1 MKKLLFL
8 CTLLT
13 VVACSKF
20 DDSAIWNELNKHE
33 DRIVKLETLCNQM
46 NTNIAS
52 LQTIIIAL
60 QSNDYVVNIAPIKE
74 GNKEIGYTITFS
86 KSGSITIYHGKD
98 GENGKDGVNGA
109 DGKDG
114 QDGANGTDG
123 KDGADGED
131 GYTPKIGVKQHTDG
145 KYYWT
150 LDGNWLLD
158 DSGNMI
164 PTTGEDGQDGVN
176 GADGKDG
183 VNGTNGKDGQDGK
196 DGEDGQDGAN
206 GIDGKDGKDGIT
218 PQLKIEDGYWYLSY
232 DNGATWQKLG
242 KATGNNGL
250 DGADGAD
257 GEDGDNI
264 IDSITQ
270 DDDFVIFTL
279 SDGKVFKIAKYNSDI
294 IQFADYRVKMLCVSN
309 WDTDNDFE
317 ISKAEAA
324 AVESIGIVF
333 KGDTD
338 VFLFNE
344 LEYFTGLTEIE
355 DEAFSQCNSL
365 ISVSIP
371 DNVRTIGRKAFWKC
385 GKLKNVSFGESSR
398 LLAINGGAELSGAAN
413 SCRESVGAFA
423 YCTSLGAITLPA
435 SLQVIGIGAFYG
447 CSSLVSCE
455 FAKGSALKAI
465 ESCDKLYNASPSYD
479 FFSAFGAFSKTGL
492 KSIKIPSSV
501 TTLGPGAFSKSML
514 ETVDFQPGIELEAIA
529 SVIGESGYNIH
540 ESCYY
545 DGVFSDCVNLR
556 SVTIPKSV
564 VTIMPAAFKGCTSLE
579 VLTFEDGSS
588 LETIGGSFS
597 TMNTCARDTSQGA
610 FMNCSS
616 LEKVIIPSTVTTL
629 GVGAFENC
637 INLKIIEFEGTS
649 AIKYIKGDKCSH
661 SGYGCPT
668 YGGAFMNCKSLQE
681 IKITTPTPP
690 SLSEYAFIG
699 VTTKNITLKVPYGS
713 LEAYKAASYWK
724 NMTIKEYYE

>member
-1 MKKLLFL
+1 MKRTLLFAL
-8 CTLLT
+8 SLLA

-250 DGADGAD
+250 DGANGAD
-257 GEDGDNI
+257 GEDGNSI
-264 IDSITQ
+264 IQSITQ
-270 DDDFVIFTL
+270 DDDYVYFNLTDGQIITL
-279 SDGKVFKIAKYNSDI
+279 IKRNTA
-294 IQFADYRVKMLCVSN
+294 
-309 WDTDNDFE
+309 T
-317 ISKAEAA
+317 
-324 AVESIGIVF
+324 IVF
-333 KGDTD
+333 KDLAVEALCVRNWDENHDGELSYSEAESISSLKN
-338 VFLFNE
+338 VFTGNLAIISFEE
-344 LEYFTGLTEIE
+344 LKYFTGLREIGQN
-355 DEAFSQCNSL
+355 AFKGCSNLWRIQLPEN
-365 ISVSIP
+365 IEVIQ
-371 DNVRTIGRKAFWKC
+371 
-385 GKLKNVSFGESSR
+385 
-398 LLAINGGAELSGAAN
+398 SGAFN
-413 SCRESVGAFA
+413 KCSSLEIVKFTGSQLRKIEGSDTIPWSSGDHDNKNIEYNGAFA
-423 YCTSLGAITLPA
+423 YCYSLRRIHLPESVEAIGNCAFAFCSSLEHVGLAENSRLAVIEGTFIDGTEAATMSAKVAGAFMYCSSLREFHIPDGLTQIGPAAFYKCVSLNKVHISDNSCLVSIGGGLYEPFNQKQYPGAFAFCTSLKTFTIPSNIKIIYNA
-435 SLQVIGIGAFYG
+435 AFYG
-447 CSSLVSCE
+447 C
-455 FAKGSALKAI
+455 
-465 ESCDKLYNASPSYD
+465 
-479 FFSAFGAFSKTGL
+479 T
-492 KSIKIPSSV
+492 
-501 TTLGPGAFSKSML
+501 
-514 ETVDFQPGIELEAIA
+514 
-529 SVIGESGYNIH
+529 
-540 ESCYY
+540 
-545 DGVFSDCVNLR
+545 
-556 SVTIPKSV
+556 
-564 VTIMPAAFKGCTSLE
+564 
-579 VLTFEDGSS
+579 
-588 LETIGGSFS
+588 
-597 TMNTCARDTSQGA
+597 
-610 FMNCSS
+610 
-616 LEKVIIPSTVTTL
+616 
-629 GVGAFENC
+629 
-637 INLKIIEFEGTS
+637 
-649 AIKYIKGDKCSH
+649 
-661 SGYGCPT
+661 
-668 YGGAFMNCKSLQE
+668 
-681 IKITTPTPP
+681 
-690 SLSEYAFIG
+690 SLSEIKVTSIDVPILHCISSTYERGEGEYIAQSYHFKDNHTNRTIYVSTGCLDKYKTAEGWSNYASCIEEYIG
-699 VTTKNITLKVPYGS
+699 
-713 LEAYKAASYWK
+713 E
-724 NMTIKEYYE
+724 

>member
-1 MKKLLFL
+1 MKRTLFFALSLLA
-8 CTLLT
+8 

-20 DDSAIWNELNKHE
+20 DDSAIWDELNKHE

-46 NTNIAS
+46 NTNITS

-60 QSNDYVVNIAPIKE
+60 QSNDYVVNIAPIME
-74 GNKEIGYTITFS
+74 GNKEIGYTITFA

-114 QDGANGTDG
+114 QDG
-123 KDGADGED
+123 KD

-164 PTTGEDGQDGVN
+164 PTTGENGQDGLN

-183 VNGTNGKDGQDGK
+183 QDGTNGKDGQDGK

-206 GIDGKDGKDGIT
+206 GIDGKDGKDGKDGIT

-385 GKLKNVSFGESSR
+385 RKLKNVSFGESSR

-492 KSIKIPSSV
+492 RSIVVPSSV
-501 TTLGPGAFSKSML
+501 TNLGAGTFSHSML
-514 ETVDFQPGIELEAIA
+514 EEIEF
-529 SVIGESGYNIH
+529 ESEMSLTTIKSIVEDIDNSGDPP
-540 ESCYY
+540 YY
-545 DGVFSDCVNLR
+545 DGLFSDCCNLR
-556 SVTIPKSV
+556 SIQIPKSV
-564 VTIMPAAFKGCTSLE
+564 KEIMSSAFKNCTSLKDI
-579 VLTFEDGSS
+579 TFEAKSQ
-588 LETIGGSFS
+588 LEIIGGVDNITGRYECS
-597 TMNTCARDTSQGA
+597 SQGA

-668 YGGAFMNCKSLQE
+668 YGGAFMNCTSLQE

>member
-1 MKKLLFL
+1 MKKILLFAL
-8 CTLLT
+8 SLLV

-20 DDSAIWNELNKHE
+20 DDSAIWEELNKHE

-46 NTNIAS
+46 NTNITS

-60 QSNDYVVNIAPIKE
+60 QSNDYVVNIAPIME
-74 GNKEIGYTITFS
+74 GNKEIGYTITFA

-98 GENGKDGVNGA
+98 GENGKDGANGA

-114 QDGANGTDG
+114 QDGKDGVDGQDG
-123 KDGADGED
+123 KD

-150 LDGNWLLD
+150 LDGDWILD
-158 DSGNMI
+158 DNNNMI
-164 PTTGEDGQDGVN
+164 PVTGEDGTDG
-176 GADGKDG
+176 AA
-183 VNGTNGKDGQDGK
+183 GKDGQDGK
-196 DGEDGQDGAN
+196 DGEDGKDGQ
-206 GIDGKDGKDGIT
+206 DGKDGVNGKDGIT

-385 GKLKNVSFGESSR
+385 RKLKNVSFGESSR

-465 ESCDKLYNASPSYD
+465 ESYDKLYNASPSYD

-492 KSIKIPSSV
+492 RSIVVPSSV
-501 TTLGPGAFSKSML
+501 TNLGAGTFSHSML
-514 ETVDFQPGIELEAIA
+514 EEIEFESEISLTTIKSIVEDIDN
-529 SVIGESGYNIH
+529 SGEPP
-540 ESCYY
+540 YY
-545 DGVFSDCVNLR
+545 DGLFSDCYNLR
-556 SVTIPKSV
+556 SIQIPKSV
-564 VTIMPAAFKGCTSLE
+564 KEIMSSAFKNCTSLKDI
-579 VLTFEDGSS
+579 TFEAKSQ
-588 LETIGGSFS
+588 LEIIGGVDNITGTYECS
-597 TMNTCARDTSQGA
+597 SQGA

>member
-1 MKKLLFL
+1 MKRLLYAVVAL
-8 CTLLT
+8 VVALTVGCSEAYDDSQLKSEIDDLRERLEEVETLLNASAGNLSVT
-13 VVACSKF
+13 SVVE
-20 DDSAIWNELNKHE
+20 SAEG
-33 DRIVKLETLCNQM
+33 
-46 NTNIAS
+46 
-52 LQTIIIAL
+52 
-60 QSNDYVVNIAPIKE
+60 YVV
-74 GNKEIGYTITFS
+74 TFS
-86 KSGSITIYHGKD
+86 DGSSITVRHGRD
-98 GENGKDGVNGA
+98 GA

-114 QDGANGTDG
+114 QD
-123 KDGADGED
+123 
-131 GYTPKIGVKQHTDG
+131 
-145 KYYWT
+145 
-150 LDGNWLLD
+150 
-158 DSGNMI
+158 
-164 PTTGEDGQDGVN
+164 
-176 GADGKDG
+176 
-183 VNGTNGKDGQDGK
+183 GTNGKDGQDGK

-206 GIDGKDGKDGIT
+206 GIDGKDGKDGKDGIT

-385 GKLKNVSFGESSR
+385 RKLKNVSFGESSR

-447 CSSLVSCE
+447 C
-455 FAKGSALKAI
+455 I
-465 ESCDKLYNASPSYD
+465 
-479 FFSAFGAFSKTGL
+479 
-492 KSIKIPSSV
+492 
-501 TTLGPGAFSKSML
+501 
-514 ETVDFQPGIELEAIA
+514 
-529 SVIGESGYNIH
+529 
-540 ESCYY
+540 
-545 DGVFSDCVNLR
+545 
-556 SVTIPKSV
+556 
-564 VTIMPAAFKGCTSLE
+564 
-579 VLTFEDGSS
+579 
-588 LETIGGSFS
+588 
-597 TMNTCARDTSQGA
+597 
-610 FMNCSS
+610 
-616 LEKVIIPSTVTTL
+616 
-629 GVGAFENC
+629 
-637 INLKIIEFEGTS
+637 
-649 AIKYIKGDKCSH
+649 
-661 SGYGCPT
+661 
-668 YGGAFMNCKSLQE
+668 
-681 IKITTPTPP
+681 
-690 SLSEYAFIG
+690 
-699 VTTKNITLKVPYGS
+699 
-713 LEAYKAASYWK
+713 
-724 NMTIKEYYE
+724 

>member
-1 MKKLLFL
+1 MKKILLFAL
-8 CTLLT
+8 SLLV

-20 DDSAIWNELNKHE
+20 DDSAIWEELNKHE

-46 NTNIAS
+46 NTNITS

-60 QSNDYVVNIAPIKE
+60 QSNDYVVNIAPIME
-74 GNKEIGYTITFS
+74 GNKEIGYTITFA

-98 GENGKDGVNGA
+98 GENGKDGANGA

-114 QDGANGTDG
+114 QDGKDGVDGQDG
-123 KDGADGED
+123 KD

-150 LDGNWLLD
+150 LDGDWILD
-158 DSGNMI
+158 DNNNMI
-164 PTTGEDGQDGVN
+164 PVTGEDGTDG
-176 GADGKDG
+176 AA
-183 VNGTNGKDGQDGK
+183 GKDGQDGK
-196 DGEDGQDGAN
+196 DGEDGKDGQ
-206 GIDGKDGKDGIT
+206 DGKDGVNGKDGIT

-385 GKLKNVSFGESSR
+385 RKLKNVSFGESSR

-465 ESCDKLYNASPSYD
+465 ESYDKLYNASPSYD

-492 KSIKIPSSV
+492 RSIVVPSSV
-501 TTLGPGAFSKSML
+501 TNLGAGTFSHSML
-514 ETVDFQPGIELEAIA
+514 EEIEFESEISLTTIKSIVEDINN
-529 SVIGESGYNIH
+529 SGEPP
-540 ESCYY
+540 YY
-545 DGVFSDCVNLR
+545 DGLFSDCYNLR
-556 SVTIPKSV
+556 SIQIPKSV
-564 VTIMPAAFKGCTSLE
+564 KEIMSSAFKNCTSLKDI
-579 VLTFEDGSS
+579 TFEAKSQ
-588 LETIGGSFS
+588 LEIIGGVDNITGTYECS
-597 TMNTCARDTSQGA
+597 SQGA

>member
-1 MKKLLFL
+1 
-8 CTLLT
+8 
-13 VVACSKF
+13 
-20 DDSAIWNELNKHE
+20 
-33 DRIVKLETLCNQM
+33 
-46 NTNIAS
+46 
-52 LQTIIIAL
+52 
-60 QSNDYVVNIAPIKE
+60 
-74 GNKEIGYTITFS
+74 
-86 KSGSITIYHGKD
+86 
-98 GENGKDGVNGA
+98 
-109 DGKDG
+109 
-114 QDGANGTDG
+114 
-123 KDGADGED
+123 
-131 GYTPKIGVKQHTDG
+131 
-145 KYYWT
+145 
-150 LDGNWLLD
+150 
-158 DSGNMI
+158 MI
-164 PTTGEDGQDGVN
+164 PVTDGQDGVN

-183 VNGTNGKDGQDGK
+183 QDGTNGKDGQDGK

-324 AVESIGIVF
+324 AVESIGTIF
-333 KGDTD
+333 SKDTD
-338 VFLFNE
+338 IFLFNE
-344 LEYFTGLTEIE
+344 LQYFTGLTEIE
-355 DEAFSQCNSL
+355 EKAFSQCESL
-365 ISVSIP
+365 MSVYIP
-371 DNVRTIGRKAFWKC
+371 DNVRTIGSKAFWKC
-385 GKLKNVSFGESSR
+385 KKLKNVSINDGSKLLSIDGGVEKGSSYYEST
-398 LLAINGGAELSGAAN
+398 
-413 SCRESVGAFA
+413 GAFA
-423 YCTSLGAITLPA
+423 YCSSLEKMEMPS
-435 SLQVIGIGAFYG
+435 SLQVIGMGAFYE
-447 CSSLVSCE
+447 CMSLEIVE
-455 FAKGSALKAI
+455 FKEDSNLKAI
-465 ESCDKLYNASPSYD
+465 EGSSNLYGLKYTGTHDNNAYSSL
-479 FFSAFGAFSKTGL
+479 GAFSKTGL

-597 TMNTCARDTSQGA
+597 TMNTCALDTSQGA
-610 FMNCSS
+610 FMNCIS
-616 LEKVIIPSTVTTL
+616 LKNVVIPSSVTEL
-629 GVGAFENC
+629 GVGAFEGC
-637 INLKIIEFEGTS
+637 TSLQSVTFSAPS
-649 AIKYIKGDKCSH
+649 AIKYIRGDDCGH
-661 SGYGCPT
+661 VNGTG
-668 YGGAFMNCKSLQE
+668 YGGAFKGCTSLVNVILGTE
-681 IKITTPTPP
+681 TPP
-690 SLSEYAFIG
+690 TLSEYAFKG

-713 LEAYKAASYWK
+713 LEAYKTASYWK